1 MAKITNLYECL
12 FVVDVENETVMKA
25 TMDKFTTL
33 IANNAEVVDIDEWG
47 KRRLAYPINDKPE
60 GYYVVVYFKS
70 EPDFPAELERLLNID
85 ENIMRS
91 LTLKLNHEPKLRV
104 KNSAPAEEEEAE
116 EEKEAPAESE
126 EAAAEEAEKAEDAAE
141 EAAKAAEPAAEETAE
156 AAEEADKA
164 ETAEA

>member
-104 KNSAPAEEEEAE
+104 KNSAPAEEEAE
-116 EEKEAPAESE
+116 EEKEASAESA

-141 EAAKAAEPAAEETAE
+141 EAAEAAEPAAEETTE